1 MQNSVPQEIVA
12 GLVIKQ
18 DYATCKKIILIKIFF
33 CHIPKSSEGIL
44 EYFMW
49 MGAFKIPVCRIGWA
63 LSRAHTPRSV
73 TVLQPKCWT
82 EKYST
87 FTQGSTHLL
96 LFHEIIMVTLTEIST
111 SSKCP
116 EKRDRAVQILTVFKL
131 IAFVLK
137 LIQMVPAVINII
149 FLSTEKNIRIN
160 QRAFRVNRNLS

>member
-1 MQNSVPQEIVA
+1 
-12 GLVIKQ
+12 
-18 DYATCKKIILIKIFF
+18 
-33 CHIPKSSEGIL
+33 
-44 EYFMW
+44 
-49 MGAFKIPVCRIGWA
+49 
-63 LSRAHTPRSV
+63 
-73 TVLQPKCWT
+73 
-82 EKYST
+82 
-87 FTQGSTHLL
+87 
-96 LFHEIIMVTLTEIST
+96 MVTLTEIST